1 MSLLLCFYTMQSH
14 DEVGISNLRQNLLI
28 RLINQVSCRDC
39 RFGIHPITER
49 VYIWDPPYVCI
60 SASERRTPP
69 TWDGDDSRARTQQK
83 GDHTARSKNI
93 IICLGVASP
102 SSVLQNKMLL
112 LVFFS
117 GGLLFGIHR
126 AMGGGRMLGFLENM
140 RFLLVFSC
148 CPKKRKRNVIQTG
161 V

>member
-69 TWDGDDSRARTQQK
+69 HVGRRRQQSPDAAKGRSHSTEQEYNNMSRSSLSLLRPTEQNA
-83 GDHTARSKNI
+83 
-93 IICLGVASP
+93 P
-102 SSVLQNKMLL
+102 SC
-112 LVFFS
+112 FFLRWTFVRHPQS
-117 GGLLFGIHR
+117 Y
-126 AMGGGRMLGFLENM
+126 GGGANAGFLGKHAVPP
-140 RFLLVFSC
+140 RL
-148 CPKKRKRNVIQTG
+148 
-161 V
+161 